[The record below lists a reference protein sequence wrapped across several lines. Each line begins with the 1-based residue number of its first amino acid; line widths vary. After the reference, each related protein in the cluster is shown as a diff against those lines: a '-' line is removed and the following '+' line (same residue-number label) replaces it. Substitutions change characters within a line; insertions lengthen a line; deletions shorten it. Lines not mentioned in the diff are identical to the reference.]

1 MKLDSALTSW
11 LIDLRS
17 RNIAPRTRETYTLAV
32 TQLIDWL
39 KQSDHSL
46 DITEVTTADIRLFI
60 GHMLDTRSAATA
72 KQRYASLS
80 VLFKWLV
87 AEGEIESN
95 PMSKVTKPKVVE
107 KPVPVISERAFDLV
121 LDTCDSSFLGRR
133 DEAILRL
140 TWDTGVRVSELIGIR
155 VKDMSLDRGVVWVD
169 GKTGERQV
177 PFSLAT
183 TRALDRYIRI
193 RSKHRN
199 ASDPHLWLSDRGRG
213 VFLTRSGAY
222 RMVSRRSDIA
232 KVGHQHP
239 HVFRHTMAHRLLA
252 AGMTEGSV
260 LEIGGWTDRKM
271 LDRYGKSAR
280 SQRAIEDFRR
290 LFD

>member
-46 DITEVTTADIRLFI
+46 DITEVTTVDIRLFI
-60 GHMLDTRSAATA
+60 GHMLDTRSPATA
-72 KQRYASLS
+72 KQRYASLN
-80 VLFKWLV
+80 VLFGWLLT
-87 AEGEIESN
+87 EGEIEVS
-95 PMSKVTKPKVVE
+95 PMEKVTKPKVEE

-155 VKDMSLDRGVVWVD
+155 VEAMSLDRGVVWVD

-239 HVFRHTMAHRLLA
+239 HAFRHTMAHRLLA